1 MIKAK
6 LCFTHCIVNFVCLVK
21 PAQKFVYY
29 FGLVRLLFSVIQVDI
44 LQNIKISSCCGR
56 RKWRLNLWKF
66 FLDFSSNSGLIP
78 HLFRRFIEMAWT
90 GSQRQFCNCEYRIF
104 RQCFRTFSVGENEI
118 VDRLT
123 WLSRN
128 PPMISLGEF
137 ELFEWSVLLLFF
149 ECQTRLLSSEVI
161 CIDASFD
168 IC

>member
-1 MIKAK
+1 MA
-6 LCFTHCIVNFVCLVK
+6 VEFVEV
-21 PAQKFVYY
+21 
-29 FGLVRLLFSVIQVDI
+29 
-44 LQNIKISSCCGR
+44 
-56 RKWRLNLWKF
+56 F
-66 FLDFSSNSGLIP
+66 FIDFSSNSGLIP
-78 HLFRRFIEMAWT
+78 HLFHRFIEMAWT

-149 ECQTRLLSSEVI
+149 ECQTRLFVVRSYLYWCFLRYLLERHRLTLWELHLSSVSEGPFSPPRIWFLRPIGGVGKWPKRPMNQNGP
-161 CIDASFD
+161 
-168 IC
+168 